1 MELTDAAVND
11 TAAAILAVAARA
23 FRDRGYDVATL
34 DEIATELD
42 ISRPAV
48 LHHFGSKQE
57 LLDAIVRPYIEAA
70 DELFARWVAEAPL
83 SPRRQRRFLGE
94 LVDLVCERRD
104 VAALVSRDLTAVPH
118 LAADLQVSDRTRQY
132 AELVIDVRG
141 GDRLAGVR
149 GLAALGVIHRIL
161 IEPDDLVD
169 LDDPEVREAVVDA
182 ALAALR
188 SGRKR

>member
-1 MELTDAAVND
+1 MADPD
-11 TAAAILAVAARA
+11 TSTAILAVAARA

-34 DEIATELD
+34 DEIAAELG

-57 LLDAIVRPYIEAA
+57 LLAAVVRPYFDEA
-70 DELFARWVAEAPL
+70 DRLLERWATAAPL
-83 SPRRQRRFLGE
+83 DAREQRRFLSE
-94 LVDLVCERRD
+94 LVDLVSARRD

-118 LAADLQVSDRTRQY
+118 LPPDLQIADRTRRY
-132 AELVIDVRG
+132 AEVIVDARG

-149 GLAALGVIHRIL
+149 GLAALGAIARTLVA
-161 IEPDDLVD
+161 PDDLVD

-188 SGRKR
+188 SGRKRS

>member
-34 DEIATELD
+34 DEIAAELD

-70 DELFARWVAEAPL
+70 DELFARWIAEAPL
-83 SPRRQRRFLGE
+83 SPRRQRRFLSE
-94 LVDLVCERRD
+94 LVDLVSERRD
-104 VAALVSRDLTAVPH
+104 VAALVSRDLTAAPH

-141 GDRLAGVR
+141 GDHLAGVR
-149 GLAALGVIHRIL
+149 GLAALGVIHRVL

>member
-1 MELTDAAVND
+1 MTDPVAAPD
-11 TAAAILAVAARA
+11 TSTAILEVAARA

-34 DEIATELD
+34 DEIAAELD

-57 LLDAIVRPYIEAA
+57 LLDAVVRPYIEAA
-70 DELFARWVAEAPL
+70 DELFEEWAAEAPL
-83 SPRRQRRFLGE
+83 TARDQRRFLTA
-94 LVDLVCERRD
+94 LVDLVSDRRD

-118 LAADLQVSDRTRQY
+118 LPPDLQIADRTRRY
-132 AELVIDVRG
+132 AELVIDVRE

-149 GLAALGVIHRIL
+149 GLCALGVIARVL
-161 IEPDDLVD
+161 VAPDDLVD

-188 SGRKR
+188 SGRRKS